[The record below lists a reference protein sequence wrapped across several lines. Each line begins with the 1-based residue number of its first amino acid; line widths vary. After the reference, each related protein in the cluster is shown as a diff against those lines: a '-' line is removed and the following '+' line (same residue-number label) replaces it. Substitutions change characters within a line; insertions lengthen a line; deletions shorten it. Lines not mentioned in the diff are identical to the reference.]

1 MSEEVNNV
9 QENEKNAGCFGIGCS
24 VLFPIVG
31 IILYFAQKKSVS
43 NPSAYLYG
51 ALAGFI
57 IGIILRAIA
66 AAGSGA

>member
-1 MSEEVNNV
+1 MEERLQTNPKA
-9 QENEKNAGCFGIGCS
+9 ENNAGCFGIGCS

-31 IILYFAQKKSVS
+31 IILYFAQKKSVN

-57 IGIILRAIA
+57 MGAILRAIA
-66 AAGSGA
+66 AAIA

>member
-1 MSEEVNNV
+1 MAEELQTNP
-9 QENEKNAGCFGIGCS
+9 EAEKKNAGCFGIGCS

-31 IILYFAQKKSVS
+31 IILYFTQKKSVN

-57 IGIILRAIA
+57 MGAILRAIA
-66 AAGSGA
+66 AAIA